1 MVQVNSAAKRDG
13 ITCMQTG
20 DKLVV
25 DKETVDTSGESK
37 GLLQRLRHQVI
48 ALAKEKDPPHRI
60 ALGGAL
66 GIFIGL
72 LPIMG
77 IQMAVVS
84 ILAIPLR
91 GNLKAAIAGVW
102 ISNPITF
109 IPLYFA
115 NYKFGLL
122 FFSNNKVGWEE
133 FSSVIKLAARWNWGD
148 VSASMSNLMDM
159 GTDILIP
166 LWGGSAILG
175 ILFAPVTYAALYKIV
190 TRHRV
195 RAQIEKEDF

>member
-1 MVQVNSAAKRDG
+1 
-13 ITCMQTG
+13 
-20 DKLVV
+20 VV
-25 DKETVDTSGESK
+25 DKEIVDTSGESK

-148 VSASMSNLMDM
+148 VSASMANLMDM
-159 GTDILIP
+159 GTNILIP